1 MKGIEQF
8 ALGVVTI
15 CLVIMRG
22 VGVIDD
28 LFSRLMEHLGVY
40 DTGWQL
46 CILLALLAFYVV
58 LSLRAVG
65 GMLGWTMLFFAV
77 LLLLHRTVPA
87 LSSPANLPVASQLS
101 NTL

>member
-15 CLVIMRG
+15 CMIIMRG

-28 LFSRLMEHLGVY
+28 LFTRVMEDIGVY

-65 GMLGWTMLFFAV
+65 GMLGWAMLFFAV
-77 LLLLHRTVPA
+77 LLLLHRTVPS
-87 LSSPANLPVASQLS
+87 LSAPTNMPVTSQLT